1 MTDYMDMIN
10 KVSKKRDCW
19 NYDINNDDHFANVI
33 VIIIYIDACFFMAS
47 RTEDISVSIFI
58 ELSLE
63 SQYIFWYVHRR
74 YLTT

>member
-1 MTDYMDMIN
+1 
-10 KVSKKRDCW
+10 
-19 NYDINNDDHFANVI
+19 
-33 VIIIYIDACFFMAS
+33 MAS

-74 YLTT
+74 YGYLI